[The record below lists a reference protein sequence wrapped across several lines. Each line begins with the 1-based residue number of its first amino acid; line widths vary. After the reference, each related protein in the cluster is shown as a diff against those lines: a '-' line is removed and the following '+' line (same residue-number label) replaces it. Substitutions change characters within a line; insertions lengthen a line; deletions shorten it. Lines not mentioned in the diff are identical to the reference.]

1 MRSASTLGYLLLVI
15 AGIFILQAGRPAG
28 SPNTLAAGVP
38 AAGEAE
44 RSPAPVVQSGFRLFL
59 PAIAYSQPPACDPIP
74 GQSYE
79 AIPVAGSP
87 TTSPPAEQHPDINA
101 LAVRG
106 YALTDAPKTLV
117 DYGGAT
123 DPAAPQL
130 YTLFLDNRVP
140 QFPNV
145 YQVYDWNWATNSRG
159 GLIATWPV
167 TLLGMA
173 TARGEVLRLPA
184 GGSSDIYQGLYWAL
198 VLYASTERITFVYTR
213 LDTVAWGYTIHIEGL
228 CVEPGLLNLY
238 RQQNAAGRGS
248 LPALKW
254 QQPFGRANGSVSLV
268 AVRDTGSFMDP
279 RSRKDWWRR

>member
-1 MRSASTLGYLLLVI
+1 MFFLTLVV
-15 AGIFILQAGRPAG
+15 AGILFLSAAAFGGAAGPRPDPSRPPEPAG
-28 SPNTLAAGVP
+28 
-38 AAGEAE
+38 
-44 RSPAPVVQSGFRLFL
+44 APLVQSGFRLFL
-59 PAIAYSQPPACDPIP
+59 PSLAYVQPPACDPIP

-79 AIPVAGSP
+79 AIHIQEDTKP

-106 YALTDAPKTLV
+106 YVLTNAPKTLV
-117 DYGGAT
+117 NYGGEADLT
-123 DPAAPQL
+123 APQL
-130 YTLFLDNRVP
+130 YTMFLDSRVP

-167 TLLGMA
+167 TLLGMG
-173 TARGEVLRLPA
+173 TGRGEVLQLPA
-184 GGSSDIYQGLYWAL
+184 RYNGAPDIYQGTYWAL

-213 LDTVAWGYTIHIEGL
+213 YDTVAYGYTIHVEGV

-238 RQQNAAGRGS
+238 RQQNAAGRWY

-254 QQPFGRANGSVSLV
+254 QQPFGRANGSEIKV
-268 AVRDTGSFMDP
+268 AIRDTGSFMDP
-279 RSRKDWWRR
+279 RSRKDWWQGR